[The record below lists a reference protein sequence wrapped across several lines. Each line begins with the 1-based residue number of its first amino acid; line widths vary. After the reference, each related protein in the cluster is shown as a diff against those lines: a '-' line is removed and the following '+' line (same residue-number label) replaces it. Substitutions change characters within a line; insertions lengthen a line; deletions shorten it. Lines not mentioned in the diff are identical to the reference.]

1 MKSSARLTV
10 FLALLATLLFTA
22 VAGANTLK
30 VSRAAKANRT
40 FTRLVCKESNDD
52 ETRCVASKSSGCRRI
67 SKIRVRCSMYLT
79 LESVKDGSQVRCQ
92 GLVEWVLGKRGI
104 SPHFL
109 GFRSCTEVRGPEP
122 ESEPTPPPSP

>member
-1 MKSSARLTV
+1 MKSSARLTIV
-10 FLALLATLLFTA
+10 LALLTTLLLA
-22 VAGANTLK
+22 GVAGAHTLK

-40 FTRLVCKESNDD
+40 FTRLVCKESNDE
-52 ETRCVASKSSGCRRI
+52 ETRCVASKSSGCHRI
-67 SKIRVRCSMYLT
+67 SAHRVRCSMSLT

-109 GFRSCTEVRGPEP
+109 GFRSCTEVRGPES
-122 ESEPTPPPSP
+122 ETEPTPPPSP